1 MNVQSAGIT
10 HVGKVRSSNE
20 DHYGTFDEI
29 GLYVV
34 ADGMGGH
41 AAGEVAS
48 LMAVE
53 TIRDTFQAAQAASD
67 RTQPAGPGAD
77 PGRPIVWAI
86 EQANQ
91 RIFTTG
97 RNDPALSGMGTTI
110 AALWLSGETAYVA
123 HVGDSRVYR
132 LRGSV
137 LEQITSDHSLIN
149 DYLSRGIMKPD
160 EAATHPMK
168 HVLVRALGTT
178 ASVAVDVKPVPLKPG
193 DLFLLCSDGLSNVI
207 PHAELAGTL
216 ADPPADLSVRCQR
229 LVDVANRHGG
239 LDNIT
244 AVLVTAT

>member
-1 MNVQSAGIT
+1 MNVRSAGIT

-20 DHYGTFDEI
+20 DHYGVFDDV

-53 TIRDTFQAAQAASD
+53 TIRDAFHTAGD
-67 RTQPAGPGAD
+67 RTQPAGASED
-77 PGRPIVWAI
+77 PARRIISAI
-86 EQANQ
+86 DRANQ
-91 RIFTTG
+91 RIFAASQ
-97 RNDPALSGMGTTI
+97 NDPALSGMGTTVASMWI
-110 AALWLSGETAYVA
+110 DGGTAYVA

-132 LRGSV
+132 LRSGR
-137 LEQITSDHSLIN
+137 LEQVTSDHSLIN
-149 DYLSRGIMKPD
+149 DYLSRGIMTVE

-168 HVLVRALGTT
+168 HVLVRALGTGP
-178 ASVAVDVKPVPLKPG
+178 SVAVDVKPLTLESG

-207 PHAELAGTL
+207 PEADIISTLSAQAPDLAN
-216 ADPPADLSVRCQR
+216 RCQH

-244 AVLVTAT
+244 AILVATV

>member
-20 DHYGTFDEI
+20 DHYGAFDDI

-53 TIRDTFQAAQAASD
+53 TIRDTFQAASD

-97 RNDPALSGMGTTI
+97 QNDPALSGMGTTI

-132 LRGSV
+132 LRGAV

-178 ASVAVDVKPVPLKPG
+178 PSVAVDVKPLPLKPG

-207 PHAELAGTL
+207 PQPELLGALAE
-216 ADPPADLSVRCQR
+216 PATDLSTRCR
-229 LVDVANRHGG
+229 HLVEVANRHGG

-244 AVLVTAT
+244 AVLVTAA